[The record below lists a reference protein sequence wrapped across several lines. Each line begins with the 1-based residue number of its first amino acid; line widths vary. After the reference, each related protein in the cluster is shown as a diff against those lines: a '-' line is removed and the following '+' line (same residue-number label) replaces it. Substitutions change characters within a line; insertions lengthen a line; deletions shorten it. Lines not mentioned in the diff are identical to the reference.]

1 MARKPGQIK
10 YLKADEP
17 LNRPQAIAGGTFV
30 TTNLQRTR
38 KLLEDFAGLECTLAG
53 DGKLLVR
60 DQGPNGDKHSKGAVY
75 WAFEVSEVPE
85 IKHPQ
90 HVLNHWGFD
99 LATPEEVDAA
109 NAAALEMA
117 EEYGIAKVQKSR
129 DIHGVYAFYFQDFD
143 ENWWEFQYRKP
154 RPGASDE

>member
-10 YLKADEP
+10 YLKADVP
-17 LNRPQAIAGGTFV
+17 LNRPQTIAGGTFV
-30 TTNLQRTR
+30 TTDLQRTR
-38 KLLEDFAGLECTLAG
+38 KLLEDFAGLECASAA

-60 DQGPNGDKHSKGAVY
+60 DQGPDGARHPKGDIY
-75 WAFEVSEVPE
+75 WAFEVSQVAE

-109 NAAALEMA
+109 NAAALAMA
-117 EEYGIAKVQKSR
+117 DEYGIAKVQKSR

-154 RPGASDE
+154 LSGAPAE

>member
-1 MARKPGQIK
+1 MARKPGQVQ
-10 YLKADEP
+10 YLKAEEP

-30 TTNLQRTR
+30 TTDLQRTL
-38 KLLEDFAGLECTLAG
+38 KLLEDFAGLECVLSSAG
-53 DGKLLVR
+53 RLLVR
-60 DQGPNGDKHSKGAVY
+60 DRGDDAAGHPKGSVY
-75 WAFEVSEVPE
+75 WAFEVSEVTE

-109 NAAALEMA
+109 NAAALDMA
-117 EEYGIAKVQKSR
+117 DKYGIAKVQKSR

-154 RPGASDE
+154 SPGAPAE